1 MGEAVNQEGPDTIK
15 LAVVEDDAEFREQI
29 LLPILAHAGFAVTA
43 MGSALEL
50 YRDLLSSAYDLVLL
64 DVDLPDEDGLSI
76 ARRLRERSPS
86 LGIVM
91 LSGAV
96 GDHWR
101 QRALEGG
108 ADAWLAKPADMD
120 EVVATLRNLAGRVAR
135 ERSAGGG
142 GDSGWKLEAGGW
154 QLVCPHGA
162 GLDLGMAERE
172 VLALLADNPGA
183 PVSREALIA
192 RLSGRAEDFDPHR
205 LEMLVYRLRR
215 KCRQQLGQELPLRA
229 VRGVGY
235 MLAW

>member
-1 MGEAVNQEGPDTIK
+1 MLAKDGPPPPVR

-29 LLPILAHAGFAVTA
+29 LLPILTRAGFAVTA

-50 YRDLLSSAYDLVLL
+50 YRDMLSSSYDLVLL
-64 DVDLPDEDGLSI
+64 DVGLPDEDGLSI
-76 ARRLRERSPS
+76 AGRLRERSPS

-91 LSGAV
+91 LTGVV
-96 GDHWR
+96 GGHWR
-101 QRALEGG
+101 QRALEAGV
-108 ADAWLAKPADMD
+108 DAWLAKPADMD

-135 ERSAGGG
+135 ERSVAGGG
-142 GDSGWKLEAGGW
+142 ASGWRLESGGW
-154 QLVCPHGA
+154 RLVAPDDA

-172 VLALLADNPGA
+172 VLVLLADNPGA

-192 RLSGRAEDFDPHR
+192 RLSGRAEDFDPRR

-215 KCRQQLGQELPLRA
+215 KCREEFGQELPLKT

>member
-1 MGEAVNQEGPDTIK
+1 MLAEDRPAPVQ
-15 LAVVEDDAEFREQI
+15 LAVVEDDIEFREQI
-29 LLPILAHAGFAVTA
+29 LLPILLRAGFAVTG

-64 DVDLPDEDGLSI
+64 DLGLPDEDGLSI
-76 ARRLRERSPS
+76 ARRLREQSPS

-96 GDHWR
+96 GEHWR
-101 QRALEGG
+101 QRALEAGV
-108 ADAWLAKPADMD
+108 DAWLAKPADMD

-142 GDSGWKLEAGGW
+142 SGWKLEAGGW
-154 QLVCPHGA
+154 LLVCPEGA

-192 RLSGRAEDFDPHR
+192 RLSGPAEDFDPHR

-215 KCRQQLGQELPLRA
+215 KCRQELGQELPLKA

>member
-1 MGEAVNQEGPDTIK
+1 MLAKDGPSRPVR

-29 LLPILAHAGFAVTA
+29 LLPILSRAGFAVTA
-43 MGSALEL
+43 LGSALEL

-64 DVDLPDEDGLSI
+64 DVGLPDEDGLSI

-142 GDSGWKLEAGGW
+142 SGWKLAAGGW
-154 QLVCPHGA
+154 LLVCPEGA

-192 RLSGRAEDFDPHR
+192 RLSGPAEDFDPHR

-215 KCRQQLGQELPLRA
+215 KCRQELGQELPLKA

>member
-1 MGEAVNQEGPDTIK
+1 MQGNSDTVK
-15 LAVVEDDAEFREQI
+15 VAVVEDDAEFREQI
-29 LLPILAHAGFAVTA
+29 LLPILSRAGFEVTA

-50 YRDLLSSAYDLVLL
+50 YRDLLSSRYDLVLL
-64 DVDLPDEDGLSI
+64 DVGLPDEDGLSI

-108 ADAWLAKPADMD
+108 ADAWLAKPAEMG
-120 EVVATLRNLAGRVAR
+120 EVVATLRNLAGRVGR
-135 ERSAGGG
+135 ERSAAEG
-142 GDSGWKLEAGGW
+142 SGTGW
-154 QLVCPHGA
+154 RLDGNGWRLVCPDGA

-172 VLALLADNPGA
+172 VLVLLADDLGA

-215 KCRQQLGQELPLRA
+215 KCRKEFGQELPLKA

>member
-29 LLPILAHAGFAVTA
+29 LLPILSRAGFAVTA
-43 MGSALEL
+43 MGSALEF
-50 YRDLLSSAYDLVLL
+50 YRDLLSSRYDLVLL
-64 DVDLPDEDGLSI
+64 DINLPDEDGLSI

-91 LSGAV
+91 LTGMA
-96 GDHWR
+96 GGQWR
-101 QRALEGG
+101 QRALEAGV
-108 ADAWLAKPADMD
+108 DAWLAKPADMD
-120 EVVATLRNLAGRVAR
+120 EVVATLRNLAGRVGR
-135 ERSAGGG
+135 ERSTTAGS
-142 GDSGWKLEAGGW
+142 DTGWGLDAGGW
-154 QLVCPHGA
+154 RLVCPDGA

-172 VLALLADNPGA
+172 VLALLAASPGA

-205 LEMLVYRLRR
+205 LDMLVYRLRR
-215 KCRQQLGQELPLRA
+215 KCRNELGRELPLKA

-235 MLAW
+235 LLAW